1 MSTLSE
7 ALAAIKSI
15 ILIEERVKAQSEKL
29 ERLAQLVV
37 DVDRW
42 LIRVETTLD
51 LAMRRSG
58 QAEAPLPISR
68 RRSARDPAED

>member
-15 ILIEERVKAQSEKL
+15 ILIEERVKSQSEKL
-29 ERLAQLVV
+29 ERLAQLLV
-37 DVDRW
+37 DVDRR

-58 QAEAPLPISR
+58 RSEGSLPISR
-68 RRSARDPAED
+68 RRSARDAAED